1 MNDTDKLLHYLDG
14 NLSPEDTQALEAKL
28 AQDPELRQELDLH
41 KAIQAQIKKRLAEP
55 SPGLWAGIEAQL
67 ESEVPEV
74 IWPHLV
80 WASKRLIPLMAAA
93 AIILMT
99 VLSNTSSTEATTETT
114 LNDYLTT
121 QTDLVLSEISATDVV
136 PYTESADQ

>member
-1 MNDTDKLLHYLDG
+1 MNKHDKLLHYIDG
-14 NLSPEDTQALEAKL
+14 NLSPKDMQAFEAQL
-28 AQDPELRQELDLH
+28 AQDPTLQQERDML
-41 KAIQAQIKKRLAEP
+41 KRTQTQMSKRDPAP

-67 ESEVPEV
+67 EVEMPEN

-93 AIILMT
+93 ALILMA
-99 VLSNTSSTEATTETT
+99 VLSNTNTEATTETT
-114 LNDYLTT
+114 LNDYLAT
-121 QTDLVLSEISATDVV
+121 QTDLVLSEISATDLV

>member
-1 MNDTDKLLHYLDG
+1 MSETDKLLHYLDG
-14 NLSPEDTQALEAKL
+14 NLSPKETQILEAQL
-28 AQDPELRQELDLH
+28 AHDGALQKELNLL
-41 KAIQAQIKKRLAEP
+41 KRVQTQMGKRPAAP

-67 ESEVPEV
+67 EADASEN

-93 AIILMT
+93 AIILMA
-99 VLSNTSSTEATTETT
+99 VLSNTDTQANTETT
-114 LNDYLTT
+114 LNDYLAT
-121 QTDLVLSEISATDVV
+121 QTDLVLSEINTTDVV

>member
-14 NLSPEDTQALEAKL
+14 NLSPKDTQALEASL
-28 AQDPELRQELDLH
+28 AQNPALQQELDML
-41 KAIQAQIKKRLAEP
+41 KRIQTQIGKRPAAP
-55 SPGLWAGIEAQL
+55 SPGLWEGIENQL
-67 ESEVPEV
+67 EAEVNEN

-93 AIILMT
+93 AVILMA
-99 VLSNTSSTEATTETT
+99 VLSNTNTEANTETT
-114 LNDYLTT
+114 LNDYLAT
-121 QTDLVLSEISATDVV
+121 QTDLVLSEISTTDLV